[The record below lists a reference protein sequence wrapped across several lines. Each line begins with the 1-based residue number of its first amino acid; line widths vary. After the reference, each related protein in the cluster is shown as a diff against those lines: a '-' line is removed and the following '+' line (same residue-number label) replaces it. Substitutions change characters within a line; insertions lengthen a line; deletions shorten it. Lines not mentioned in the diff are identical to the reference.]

1 MWAGAANAAKGGPS
15 NAHRPPCQRHRRR
28 HLSHRSDR
36 LRRPGRPGRAGC
48 RHRGRRRLGAGSQIG
63 SGAGQTIATAAGAS
77 LGAYAGGRLFAALP
91 AADRRQAR
99 LAQAEA
105 LESAPSGQSVTW
117 RNPDTGS
124 SGEVNVNVQPAF
136 AAADGGP
143 CRHFAHR
150 IEVDGRQESVAG
162 TACRQTDGAWQVVAE
177 E

>member
-1 MWAGAANAAKGGPS
+1 MRIVRHVSGIAAAICLIGLTACDDPGARAA
-15 NAHRPPCQRHRRR
+15 
-28 HLSHRSDR
+28 
-36 LRRPGRPGRAGC
+36 
-48 RHRGRRRLGAGSQIG
+48 LGAGIGAGVGSVLGSQIG

-117 RNPDTGS
+117 CNPDTGS
-124 SGEVNVNVQPAF
+124 SGEVNVQPAF